1 MREKMKDVKQH
12 ASIAYRLLHFYSKM
26 LIWHWF
32 SKVEVN
38 GKENIPENTP
48 CILLPCHQNGLMDCV
63 TLLAIFKKPIT
74 FFAKSALF
82 VNSRISKVLTFLRIM
97 PAYRQREGIGN
108 VTKNED
114 NFFKAVDLLLMGF
127 PLCIM
132 PEGGQHEKHHLY
144 PFVKGPFRIA
154 FYTQENSANNKTVH
168 LIPIGIDYGHY
179 DKLGYPLVL
188 NIAKPISVDSYM
200 EIYRENPAKALNI
213 IKEDAYKQLSE
224 MMVNICSEKYYD
236 VIYIS
241 AYLYNCAMLAMLNLK
256 DNQSNRMKV
265 RQYIVKHLDEIADQ
279 TPEKLQALR
288 DKCILLA
295 KQKTDIVS
303 IANDSSKDKF
313 FFILCYVLFLLPIF
327 VYGFLLNIFVVLLI
341 AVLSPKLKKYGFSST
356 LKYVLFSLFSPV
368 CHLLISVSVAIIIS
382 SWVIPLVIFL
392 TGMPVTVFCS
402 KYVRRLRML
411 RNKFLFR
418 KHKQYIIDI
427 CKELDVL
434 FEKKTA

>member
-1 MREKMKDVKQH
+1 MKEVKQDV
-12 ASIAYRLLHFYSKM
+12 SIAYKLLHFYSKT

-63 TLLAIFKKPIT
+63 TLLAVFRKPIT
-74 FFAKSALF
+74 FFAKSAIF
-82 VNSRISKVLTFLRIM
+82 VNTRISKFLTFLRIM
-97 PAYRQREGIGN
+97 PAYRQQEGIGN

-114 NFFKAVDLLLMGF
+114 NFLKAVDLLLMGF

-154 FYTQENSANNKTVH
+154 FYTQEHLTGNNPVY

-188 NIAKPISVDSYM
+188 NIAKPISVSSYM

-213 IKEDAYKQLSE
+213 IKEDAYKQLAD
-224 MMVNICSEKYYD
+224 MMLNICSEKYYE

-241 AYLYNCAMLAMLNLK
+241 TYLYNYAMLTMLNLK
-256 DNQSNRMKV
+256 DNQTNRMKA
-265 RQYIVKHLDEIADQ
+265 RQCIVKHLDEIATQ
-279 TPEKLQALR
+279 TPEKLRTLTE
-288 DKCILLA
+288 KCVLLA
-295 KQKTDIVS
+295 KKKIDFVS
-303 IANDSSKDKF
+303 IANDSAKHKF
-313 FFILCYVLFLLPIF
+313 FFVLCYVLFLLPIF
-327 VYGFLLNIFVVLLI
+327 IYGFLLNIFVILSI
-341 AVLSPKLKKYGFSST
+341 AILCPKLKKYGFSST

-368 CHLLISVSVAIIIS
+368 CHLLFSVLIATFIS

-411 RNKFLFR
+411 KNKFLLR
-418 KHKQYIIDI
+418 KHKQYMTDI